1 MANRAQGPLGLY
13 LSFIYY
19 QRLFIS
25 SRTSGC
31 RTRESIAPQLSQVV
45 GAVTV
50 CIAPHVSH
58 TQRRIIAGT
67 VSKRIA
73 SRTAVPLLGSARV
86 WVVILCA
93 IMGCLLCCILSIRN
107 AFCHRWFTRGAAK

>member
-1 MANRAQGPLGLY
+1 MQKSYHPPY
-13 LSFIYY
+13 H

-31 RTRESIAPQLSQVV
+31 RTRESIAPQLSQAA

-58 TQRRIIAGT
+58 TQRRTTAGA

-73 SRTAVPLLGSARV
+73 SRTAAPLVGSANV

-93 IMGCLLCCILSIRN
+93 IIGCLLCCVLYIRN
-107 AFCHRWFTRGAAK
+107 AFCHRLFSRGAAK

>member
-1 MANRAQGPLGLY
+1 MVVAGLAPAMQKSY
-13 LSFIYY
+13 HTPYHP
-19 QRLFIS
+19 RLFIS

-31 RTRESIAPQLSQVV
+31 RTRESIAPQLSQAV

-58 TQRRIIAGT
+58 TQRRIIAGA

-73 SRTAVPLLGSARV
+73 SRTAAPLVGSANV

-93 IMGCLLCCILSIRN
+93 IMGCLLYCVLYIRN
-107 AFCHRWFTRGAAK
+107 AFCHRLFSR